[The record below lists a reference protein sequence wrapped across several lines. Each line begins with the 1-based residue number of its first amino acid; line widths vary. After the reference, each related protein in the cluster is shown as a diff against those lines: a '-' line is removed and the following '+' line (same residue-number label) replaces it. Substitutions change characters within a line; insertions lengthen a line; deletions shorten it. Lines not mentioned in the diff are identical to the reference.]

1 MRTPRFKPLRAA
13 LSLSVLAL
21 VAVVVAACGGGG
33 SSEDAKATI
42 DKAFSTSIK
51 SANVNLALSANVEG
65 VPQLQQPV
73 ELKLSGPFQTNGK
86 SKLPSLDWDVS
97 ASGGGQSISGGL
109 VSTGDNAFVTFQ
121 NQNYEVG
128 EQQIS
133 QINQQLA
140 SQTGQNKTLKDFGID
155 PKSWLSNATDEGDE
169 EVNGA
174 ETTHVKADVDVGKML
189 TDFNK
194 AVEQA
199 GGAMGG
205 SPAQQIT
212 PQQIDQFK
220 QVVKDPKVDVYVGK
234 DDDTLRRLKVDI
246 AFEIPEEQRTQFQGA
261 QSGNLTLSLDLSEV
275 GEEQTVQAPPNPRP
289 LSELQQQFGSGGG
302 FGGGGSTPGAGGS
315 GGSGSGGSGSG
326 GSGSG
331 GSGSGGSGS
340 GGSGGSGGGK
350 QPSSA
355 DAQKWAKCI
364 QQADPGNQAE
374 IAKCNELLR

>member
-1 MRTPRFKPLRAA
+1 MRTPRFRPLRAV

-21 VAVVVAACGGGG
+21 VAVVVAACGGGD
-33 SSEDAKATI
+33 SEDAKATI

-65 VPQLQQPV
+65 VPQLQQPI
-73 ELKLSGPFQTNGK
+73 ELKLSGPFQSNGN

-121 NQNYEVG
+121 NKNYEVG

-133 QINQQLA
+133 QVNQQLA

-155 PKSWLSNATDEGDE
+155 PKSWLSNATSEGDE

-174 ETTHVKADVDVGKML
+174 ETTHVKADVDVERML

-205 SPAQQIT
+205 STAQQIT

-261 QSGNLTLSLDLSEV
+261 QSGNLSLSLDLSEV
-275 GEEQTVQAPPNPRP
+275 GQEQTVQAPPNPRP
-289 LSELQQQFGSGGG
+289 LSELQQQFGGGSA
-302 FGGGGSTPGAGGS
+302 FGGGGTAPGAGGS
-315 GGSGSGGSGSG
+315 GGSGSDGGS
-326 GSGSG
+326 
-331 GSGSGGSGS
+331 GSGS
-340 GGSGGSGGGK
+340 GGSGGSGSGGSK
-350 QPSSA
+350 PSSA
-355 DAQKWAKCI
+355 DAQKWARCI
-364 QQADPGNQAE
+364 QQADPSNQAQ